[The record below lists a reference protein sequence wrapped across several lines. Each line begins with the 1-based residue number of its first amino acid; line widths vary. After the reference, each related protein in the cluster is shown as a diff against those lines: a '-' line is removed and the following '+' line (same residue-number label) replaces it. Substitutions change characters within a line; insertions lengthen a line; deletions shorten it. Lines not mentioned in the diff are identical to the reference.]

1 MNTAAPGLFKGQLL
15 HQLGGS
21 GAGLAL
27 GQKGRAVQPRQK
39 LCRSLAGEQGT
50 EQVAAPLGR
59 QLQRAA
65 AQDELSGQGCLGRQ
79 RPWVCQGG
87 GALAAGYQAYPQ
99 PVSFQ
104 AKGRR
109 QLKIP
114 QGSQGDGGT
123 PIVNQYLTPLIN
135 KMLFHNTKLSAI
147 IITTKRRTVK

>member
-1 MNTAAPGLFKGQLL
+1 MSRAQSRWLPPWGDSSSGLRLRM
-15 HQLGGS
+15 S
-21 GAGLAL
+21 CPA
-27 GQKGRAVQPRQK
+27 RAVWGSALDLP
-39 LCRSLAGEQGT
+39 
-50 EQVAAPLGR
+50 GR
-59 QLQRAA
+59 R
-65 AQDELSGQGCLGRQ
+65 CIT
-79 RPWVCQGG
+79 
-87 GALAAGYQAYPQ
+87 AGYQAYPQ

-147 IITTKRRTVK
+147 IITTKRRTVG